1 MIQISVKS
9 TEVRNQRGNGKVSGK
24 PYDMNFQTVWA
35 HTSDRN
41 GNPNPFPEKV
51 EIILE
56 KNEQGAPLFFPVGEY
71 TLAPNSVY
79 VDRGG
84 NLSISPRLL
93 ALKPKAAPAA

>member
-24 PYDMNFQTVWA
+24 PYDINFQTVWA

-41 GNPNPFPEKV
+41 GNSNPFPEKV

-56 KNEQGAPLFFPVGEY
+56 KNEQGAALFYPMGEY

-79 VDRGG
+79 VDRSG
-84 NLSISPRLL
+84 NLSISPRLV
-93 ALKPKAAPAA
+93 ALKPKAVQA

>member
-24 PYDMNFQTVWA
+24 PYDINFQTVWA

-56 KNEQGAPLFFPVGEY
+56 KNEQGAALFYPIGEY

-79 VDRGG
+79 VDRSG
-84 NLSISPRLL
+84 NLSISPRLV